1 MSEDV
6 RSIDDLHDDL
16 DAPNPGDNNTPPAD
30 PNDPNPPAPADG
42 DNLSTDDNP
51 PAEPNG
57 DNRPNLGDYTP
68 NEDTPALEQFL
79 AQYGILGGMIQFEDG
94 ESKHFNDLSEVEKY
108 NILADLSS
116 TTAPD
121 IAEQYGLE
129 DQEIELLN
137 WARSQNR
144 PIAESIEELAQA
156 RVEQILAFNNAS
168 ATDFSAMDDDA
179 ITLKWLKDSD
189 PEASEA
195 DLAEELARQKES
207 KLYGKNAARIREQY
221 EAEQANAIAYAR
233 QQEEQQYIQELEAER
248 SEIATAV
255 NNIRDIAGFEISDE
269 DKNVILQD
277 LLEVNE
283 HGDSLF
289 MEEVFSDP
297 ERLFK
302 AAWLYRNGEKIFD
315 QLEKYYK
322 NEIAKVYQTAKNEA
336 LNGLSS
342 RPVGG
347 VRSSSNN
354 DSKSNQDDPSLRKQ
368 KIIDVD
374 DLHND

>member
-51 PAEPNG
+51 PADPNG

-168 ATDFSAMDDDA
+168 ATDFTAMDDDA
-179 ITLKWLKDSD
+179 ITLRWLRDSD

-233 QQEEQQYIQELEAER
+233 QQEEQQYIQELESER

-283 HGDSLF
+283 YGDSLF

-354 DSKSNQDDPSLRKQ
+354 DSRSGQDDPSLRKQ